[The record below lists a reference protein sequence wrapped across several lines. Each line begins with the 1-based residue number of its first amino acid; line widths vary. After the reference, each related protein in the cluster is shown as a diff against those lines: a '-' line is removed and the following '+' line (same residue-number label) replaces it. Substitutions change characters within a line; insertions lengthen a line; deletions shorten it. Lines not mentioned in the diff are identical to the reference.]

1 MSYHIRIPESKLP
14 RVVIVGGGFGGLQI
28 ARGLNKGPFQ
38 IVVLDKNNYHAF
50 PPLLYQVAT
59 AGLEAHAIATPFRQ
73 IFEKQKDIVFRMAEV
88 LEIKPSENLI
98 RTSIGEI
105 TFDFLIIATGS
116 TTNFFGMKDVEEHA
130 MPLKSIPQALDLRS
144 MLLQNFEKAVNLDHR
159 SDEQESLIDIVVIG
173 GGPTGI
179 ETAGALAELRN
190 HVLPDDYSEIDFSLM
205 DIYLVEMGPKLL
217 PSMSEAS
224 SSKTK
229 LFLEELGVN
238 VWLNTALVS
247 YDGYKAE
254 FNNGKTILTTS
265 LIYAAGVAGCV
276 PEGFPAESIARGRRL
291 LVDQNLRVSGFENIF
306 AVGDV
311 AAYFPVKDKPPLP
324 MVAPVSIQMGQYLVN
339 FFKKGL
345 PENYPAFSYR
355 DKGSMATVGKHKA
368 VVDVKSFKTQGAFA
382 WFIWMFVH
390 LMSLVD
396 FGSRFTVFFSWG
408 QSYLSSDKR
417 FRLIISPFVK
427 KKGAS

>member
-1 MSYHIRIPESKLP
+1 MSYHIRVPETKLP
-14 RVVIVGGGFGGLQI
+14 RIVIVGGGFGGLQL
-28 ARGLNKGPFQ
+28 AKGLRNEAFQ

-73 IFEKQKDIVFRMAEV
+73 IFEKKKNLVFRMAEV
-88 LEIKPSENLI
+88 LEVMPDQNYVV
-98 RTSIGEI
+98 TSIGEI
-105 TFDFLIIATGS
+105 HYDILVIATGS

-190 HVLPDDYSEIDFSLM
+190 HVLPDDYPEIDFSLM
-205 DIYLVEMGPKLL
+205 DIYLVEMGPRLL
-217 PSMSEAS
+217 ASMSEEAS
-224 SSKTK
+224 LKTK
-229 LFLEELGVN
+229 HFLEELGVN
-238 VWLNTALVS
+238 VWVNTALVS
-247 YDGYKAE
+247 YDGYKAT

-265 LIYAAGVAGCV
+265 LIYAAGVAGCLLRGLR
-276 PEGFPAESIARGRRL
+276 PDSIGRGQRL
-291 LVDQNLRVSGFENIF
+291 IINGNLNIKGYKNIF
-306 AVGDV
+306 AIGDV
-311 AAYFPVKDKPPLP
+311 ASFSPQQDKPPLP
-324 MVAPVSIQMGQYLVN
+324 MVAPVSIQMGQYLVRY
-339 FFKKGL
+339 FKKGL
-345 PENYPAFSYR
+345 PESFPDFTYR
-355 DKGSMATVGKHKA
+355 DKGSMATIGKHKA
-368 VVDVKSFKTQGAFA
+368 VVDIKSFKTQGIFA

-396 FGSRFTVFFSWG
+396 FGNRFTVFLSWA
-408 QSYLSSDKR
+408 QNYLGSDKR
-417 FRLIISPFVK
+417 FRLIIKQYEK
-427 KKGAS
+427 KVRKS